1 MIGNDV
7 AALLVSSD
15 EILWV
20 ECSKCEQ
27 WDHQL
32 CVDVESKEL
41 CGEID
46 WVCGK
51 C

>member
-7 AALLVSSD
+7 EGLPVSSD

-27 WDHQL
+27 WYHRL
-32 CVDVESKEL
+32 CVDVEPQEL
-41 CGEID
+41 SEEID
-46 WVCGK
+46 WACGK